1 LIVQELQKT
10 IEEQQNSFHYV
21 NITGQELIHR
31 AGSET
36 QSQRLKDELQDLNT
50 RWSDIPIILDE
61 RQKKLQKGSCFSF
74 HRWLIL
80 YE

>member
-10 IEEQQNSFHYV
+10 IEEQQSSFHYV
-21 NITGQELIHR
+21 NTTGQELIHR

-36 QSQRLKDELQDLNT
+36 QSQRLKDELQDLKT

-61 RQKKLQKGSCFSF
+61 RQKKLQKGSSF
-74 HRWLIL
+74 PFQRWLTL
-80 YE
+80 CE